1 MISEWRRV
9 WSENSG
15 TNPQFPFGF
24 VQLSTVKANDHG
36 IAYPMLRWHQT
47 SERGRVPNDI
57 LKVHDQI
64 KD

>member
-24 VQLSTVKANDHG
+24 VQISTVKQTPG

-47 SERGRVPNDI
+47 SERGYVPNDI
-57 LKVHDQI
+57 LKV
-64 KD
+64 